1 MLCKFLS
8 VILLA
13 IVVTSSFGQ
22 DKPVPDYV
30 TRQDF
35 PDSVMSIPVVKL
47 DGTKG
52 TFGDPSR
59 LN

>member
-22 DKPVPDYV
+22 DKPVPDYGRV
-30 TRQDF
+30 IMPKAIEAGESQMVNSLR
-35 PDSVMSIPVVKL
+35 
-47 DGTKG
+47 
-52 TFGDPSR
+52 
-59 LN
+59 